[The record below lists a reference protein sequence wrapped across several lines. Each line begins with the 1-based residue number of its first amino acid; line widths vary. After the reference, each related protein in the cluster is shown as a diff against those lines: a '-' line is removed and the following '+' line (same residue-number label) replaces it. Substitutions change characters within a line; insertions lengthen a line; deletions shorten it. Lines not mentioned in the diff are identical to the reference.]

1 MYEQT
6 NNLLALEAE
15 VNPEAKAQLDA
26 IGKWAVY
33 SAAVG
38 FASLGVNILTF
49 IVTLNKVSEYGAG
62 MGGVNLFQTFLVTV
76 VSLLLNITL
85 YMAGTN
91 IKKGLLMAD
100 QGFFN
105 VGLKK
110 LNNYFMILG
119 ILMIIVFGIVLL
131 LILFG
136 GLASLMG

>member
-15 VNPEAKAQLDA
+15 INPEAKAHLDA

-33 SAAVG
+33 SAAVS
-38 FASLGVNILTF
+38 FVSLGVNILTF

-119 ILMIIVFGIVLL
+119 ILMIIVFSIVLL
-131 LILFG
+131 VILFG
-136 GLASLMG
+136 GLASLMV

>member
-6 NNLLALEAE
+6 NNLLSLEAE
-15 VNPEAKAQLDA
+15 VNPEGKAHLDG

-33 SAAVG
+33 SAAIG
-38 FASLGVNILTF
+38 FASLGVNILTL
-49 IVTLNKVSEYGAG
+49 IVTLNKVSAYGAG
-62 MGGVNLFQTFLVTV
+62 MGGVNLFQTFIVTV
-76 VSLLLNITL
+76 ISLLLNITL

-119 ILMIIVFGIVLL
+119 ILMIIVFSIVLL
-131 LILFG
+131 VILFG
-136 GLASLMG
+136 GLASLMV

>member
-15 VNPEAKAQLDA
+15 VNPEAKKHLDA

-38 FASLGVNILTF
+38 FVSLGVNILTF

-119 ILMIIVFGIVLL
+119 ILMIIVFSIVLL
-131 LILFG
+131 VILFG
-136 GLASLMG
+136 GLASLMV

>member
-6 NNLLALEAE
+6 NNLLSLEAE
-15 VNPEAKAQLDA
+15 VNPEAKAHLDA

-62 MGGVNLFQTFLVTV
+62 MGGVNLFQTFLVTA

-91 IKKGLLMAD
+91 INKGLLMSD

-119 ILMIIVFGIVLL
+119 ILMIIVFSIFLL

-136 GLASLMG
+136 GLASLMV